1 MSGYPASLRV
11 VLEHPSGATKSLLLG
26 LSAQEP
32 IVPLSEVIRRERAF
46 WRRYTDAG
54 WVVQAI
60 YGVYYDAHGRSRMRP
75 LESLLVVMAE
85 VVGPGQVLRPVGT
98 FDRGQSRRKAL
109 ASGKEGVE

>member
-1 MSGYPASLRV
+1 MSGHPASLRV
-11 VLEHPSGATKSLLLG
+11 VLEHPSGATKTLVLG

-32 IVPLSEVIRRERAF
+32 VVPLSEVVRRERAF

-60 YGVYYDAHGRSRMRP
+60 YGVYFDVHGRAQTRL

-85 VVGPGQVLRPVGT
+85 VVGPGRVLRPVGVEQ
-98 FDRGQSRRKAL
+98 GQSRRKAL
-109 ASGKEGVE
+109 ANGNKGVD